1 MSYDLENILNK
12 NEDLEKQN
20 SMNLIE
26 NQEISIK
33 LSAVEA
39 ENEKIKIIIDE
50 LKQENESLK
59 MNHENEMEKLNSLH
73 NLLQEIKITLHSSFS
88 ISKVFIHKFISIINE
103 DLSHSYSKG
112 FCEIL
117 HKFSLLNNFLPSET
131 NPLEIIKNLEDFI
144 RYLGTELEV
153 TNFIYLDYLQ

>member
-1 MSYDLENILNK
+1 MDKILNK
-12 NEDLEKQN
+12 NEDLEKQL
-20 SMNLIE
+20 SINLNE
-26 NQEISIK
+26 NQEISHK
-33 LSAVEA
+33 LSSVEID
-39 ENEKIKIIIDE
+39 NEKMKIIIDE
-50 LKQENESLK
+50 LRQDNETLK
-59 MNHENEMEKLNSLH
+59 TNHENDLEKLHSLH

-88 ISKVFIHKFISIINE
+88 ISKVFIHKFIAIINE

-117 HKFSLLNNFLPSET
+117 DRLSRLNNFLPSET

-153 TNFIYLDYLQ
+153 SYCINLDCLQ